1 MRTVIMPKNPF
12 LLLLIFCLLAS
23 CKLRKLY
30 DETTIGHE
38 NFSSTIQFQRLSS
51 GHIVVPVII
60 KNKEY
65 SFLVDTGTPNIIS
78 KELAET
84 LELEHVS
91 HKKYMDS
98 QDNTLELSLAEIDQ
112 IKIGGIA
119 FNKNA
124 TIIHDFEKSPPT
136 IRCLNIAGVIGA
148 NLMKRAIWQ
157 FDFEQDEIVISDSK
171 KYRKNSN
178 TNILKFVTGYSGTPI
193 VKVDINGIS
202 DGKAYVDFGAIGFY
216 KSSKRTFKRLCKESV
231 KDQCKTTSGYGSM
244 ASGAF
249 GYEEPDSSYIAL
261 VHAFSLG
268 SNDPAKLTNQLITLS
283 NHSDKLIGLE
293 FFENYLTTINWKDK
307 ELALT
312 KRTNEHKILTYNSFG
327 FKVVYKDNK
336 LYIGFIYQNSPA
348 SKSGLEI
355 GDQISKINQFDFDQ
369 STEDQFCK
377 FQNSNILDT
386 ATELT
391 LSITRDGKVLDF
403 NLKQVDLFG
412 SRAMSISKD

>member
-1 MRTVIMPKNPF
+1 MPKNPF
-12 LLLLIFCLLAS
+12 LLLLIFCLITS

-30 DETTIGHE
+30 DETTIDLE

-78 KELAET
+78 KKLAET
-84 LELEHVS
+84 LKLEHVS
-91 HKKYMDS
+91 HHKYMDS
-98 QDNTLELSLAEIDQ
+98 QDNTLKLSLAEIDQ
-112 IKIGGIA
+112 IKIGGIT

-157 FDFEQDEIVISDSK
+157 FDFERNEIVISDSK
-171 KYRKNSN
+171 EYTNNSN
-178 TNILKFVTGYSGTPI
+178 TNILKFGTGYSGTPI

-202 DGKAYVDFGAIGFY
+202 DGKAYVDFGAKGFY
-216 KSSKRTFKRLCKESV
+216 KSSKRTFKKLCKESV

-261 VHAFSLG
+261 VHGFSIG
-268 SNDPAKLTNQLITLS
+268 SNDPAKLTHQLITLS

-312 KRTNEHKILTYNSFG
+312 KRTNQNKILTYDSFG
-327 FKVVYKDNK
+327 FKVVFIDNK
-336 LYIGFIYQNSPA
+336 LHIGFIYQNSPA

-355 GDQISKINQFDFDQ
+355 GDQITKINQFDFDQ
-369 STEDQFCK
+369 STEDQFCR

-386 ATELT
+386 EDELN

-403 NLKQVDLFG
+403 NLKQIDLFG
-412 SRAMSISKD
+412 AKAMSISKD

>member
-1 MRTVIMPKNPF
+1 MLSLRIVLMPKYPF
-12 LLLLIFCLLAS
+12 LLFLAFCLLAS

-30 DETTIGHE
+30 DQTTIDSE
-38 NFSSTIQFQRLSS
+38 NFSSTIQFKRLSS
-51 GHIVVPVII
+51 GHIVVPVVI

-78 KELAET
+78 KELAEI
-84 LELEHVS
+84 LKLEHVS

-98 QDNTLELSLAEIDQ
+98 QDNTLELSLAEIGE

-124 TIIHDFEKSPPT
+124 TTIHNFDNSPPT
-136 IRCLNIAGVIGA
+136 IRCLNISGVIGA
-148 NLMKRAIWQ
+148 NLMKQAIWQ
-157 FDFEQDEIVISDSK
+157 FDFEKNEIVISDSK
-171 KYRKNSN
+171 EYTKNSN
-178 TNILKFVTGYSGTPI
+178 TKILKFGTGYSGTPI

-202 DGKAYVDFGAIGFY
+202 DGKAYVDFGAKGFY
-216 KSSKRTFKRLCKESV
+216 KSSKRTFKKLCKESI

-249 GYEEPDSSYIAL
+249 GYEEPDSSYLAL
-261 VHAFSLG
+261 VHEFSIG
-268 SNDPAKLTNQLITLS
+268 SKDQASLTNQLITLS
-283 NHSDKLIGLE
+283 NHSDKLVGLE

-312 KRTNEHKILTYNSFG
+312 KRTGQPKIQSYNSFG
-327 FKVVYKDNK
+327 FKVVYRDNN
-336 LYIGFIYQNSPA
+336 LHVGFIYEDSPA
-348 SKSGLEI
+348 SSSGLEI
-355 GDQISKINQFDFDQ
+355 GDRIIKINEYDFNQ
-369 STEDQFCK
+369 STEDQFCT

-386 ATELT
+386 EDHLT

-403 NLKQVDLFG
+403 SLKQKDLFG
-412 SRAMSISKD
+412 G

>member
-1 MRTVIMPKNPF
+1 MPKNPF
-12 LLLLIFCLLAS
+12 LLLLVFCLLAS

-30 DETTIGHE
+30 DQTTINDE

-51 GHIVVPVII
+51 GHIVVPVVI
-60 KNKEY
+60 KHKEY

-84 LELEHVS
+84 LKLEHVS

-112 IKIGGIA
+112 IKIGNIA

-136 IRCLNIAGVIGA
+136 IRCLDIAGVIGA

-157 FDFEQDEIVISDSK
+157 FDFERNEIVISDSK
-171 KYRKNSN
+171 KYTKDNN
-178 TNILKFVTGYSGTPI
+178 TNILKFGTGYSGTPI
-193 VKVDINGIS
+193 VKVDINGMS
-202 DGKAYVDFGAIGFY
+202 DGKAYIDFGAKGFY
-216 KSSKRTFKRLCKESV
+216 KSSKRTFKKLCKESV
-231 KDQCKTTSGYGSM
+231 KDLCKTTSGYGSM

-249 GYEEPDSSYIAL
+249 GYEEPDSSYLAL
-261 VHAFSLG
+261 VHEFSIG
-268 SNDPAKLTNQLITLS
+268 SKDKAKLTDQLITLS

-312 KRTNEHKILTYNSFG
+312 KTKSAYDHKISTYNSFG
-327 FKVVYKDNK
+327 FKVVYQDKK
-336 LYIGFIYQNSPA
+336 LYIGFIYENSPA

-355 GDQISKINQFDFDQ
+355 GDQITKINQFDFDQ
-369 STEDQFCK
+369 STEDQFCT

-386 ATELT
+386 EDQLT
-391 LSITRDGKVLDF
+391 LSITRNGKVIDF
-403 NLKQVDLFG
+403 HLKQEDLFE
-412 SRAMSISKD
+412 SKSMSISTD

>member
-1 MRTVIMPKNPF
+1 MPKNPF
-12 LLLLIFCLLAS
+12 LLLLIFCLITS

-30 DETTIGHE
+30 DETTIDLE

-78 KELAET
+78 KKLAET
-84 LELEHVS
+84 LKLEHVS
-91 HKKYMDS
+91 HHKYMDS
-98 QDNTLELSLAEIDQ
+98 QDNTLKLSLAEIDQ
-112 IKIGGIA
+112 IKIGGIT

-157 FDFEQDEIVISDSK
+157 FDFERNEIVISDSK
-171 KYRKNSN
+171 EYTNNSN
-178 TNILKFVTGYSGTPI
+178 TNILKFGTGYSGTPI

-202 DGKAYVDFGAIGFY
+202 DGKAYVDFGAKGFY
-216 KSSKRTFKRLCKESV
+216 KSSKRTFKKLCKESV

-261 VHAFSLG
+261 VHGFSIG
-268 SNDPAKLTNQLITLS
+268 SNDPAKLTHQLITLS

-312 KRTNEHKILTYNSFG
+312 KRTNQNKILTYDSFG
-327 FKVVYKDNK
+327 FKVVFIDNK
-336 LYIGFIYQNSPA
+336 LHIGFIYQNSPA

-355 GDQISKINQFDFDQ
+355 GDQITKINQFDFDQ
-369 STEDQFCK
+369 STEDQFCR

-386 ATELT
+386 EDELT

-403 NLKQVDLFG
+403 NLKQIDLFG
-412 SRAMSISKD
+412 AKAMSISKD

>member
-1 MRTVIMPKNPF
+1 MPKYPF
-12 LLLLIFCLLAS
+12 LLFLVLCLLTS

-30 DETTIGHE
+30 DETTIDQKS
-38 NFSSTIQFQRLSS
+38 FSSTIQFKRLSS
-51 GHIVVPVII
+51 GHIVIPVFI
-60 KNKEY
+60 KDKEY

-84 LELEHVS
+84 LQLEHVS

-98 QDNTLELSLAEIDQ
+98 QDNTLELSLAEIGE

-119 FNKNA
+119 FNNNA
-124 TIIHDFEKSPPT
+124 TIIHNFDKSPPT
-136 IRCLNIAGVIGA
+136 IRCLNISGVIGA

-157 FDFEQDEIVISDSK
+157 FDFEENEIVISDSE
-171 KYRKNSN
+171 KYSN
-178 TNILKFVTGYSGTPI
+178 NRDTNILKFGTGYSGTPI

-216 KSSKRTFKRLCKESV
+216 KSSKRTFKKLCKEGV

-249 GYEEPDSSYIAL
+249 GYEEPDSSYLAL
-261 VHAFSLG
+261 VHEFSLG
-268 SNDPAKLTNQLITLS
+268 ANSQAKLTNQLITLS

-312 KRTNEHKILTYNSFG
+312 KRTNQQEIFRYDSFG
-327 FKVVYKDNK
+327 FKVVYRDNN
-336 LYIGFIYQNSPA
+336 LYIGFIYEDSPA
-348 SKSGLEI
+348 SKFGLRN
-355 GDQISKINQFDFDQ
+355 GDQITKINQYNFDQ
-369 STEDQFCK
+369 STEDQFCD
-377 FQNSNILDT
+377 FQNSNMLSSEG
-386 ATELT
+386 ELE
-391 LSITRDGKVLDF
+391 LRLLRGDKVLNI
-403 NLKQVDLFG
+403 NLQKQDLFTDK
-412 SRAMSISKD
+412 I